1 MQHDKRL
8 LNLILLYHID
18 LFSSE
23 AGCKMEKLGI
33 YQRSNSSWEQLV
45 HRKGRCEHADNSI
58 VRDFSVLDIKLA
70 SEADY
75 ILRIGTSLYGSLI
88 CEIQNLRSS
97 ASDSCLN
104 ILRTSDDFL
113 SSRFKEVFNQDCP
126 NQIHKYNSL
135 VNSPD
140 KK

>member
-1 MQHDKRL
+1 
-8 LNLILLYHID
+8 
-18 LFSSE
+18 
-23 AGCKMEKLGI
+23 MEKLGI

-70 SEADY
+70 SEAAY
-75 ILRIGTSLYGSLI
+75 ILRIGTSLYGRLI
-88 CEIQNLRSS
+88 CEIQNRRSS
-97 ASDSCLN
+97 SSSDSCLN

-113 SSRFKEVFNQDCP
+113 STSFKEVFNQDCP

-135 VNSPD
+135 VNSYD